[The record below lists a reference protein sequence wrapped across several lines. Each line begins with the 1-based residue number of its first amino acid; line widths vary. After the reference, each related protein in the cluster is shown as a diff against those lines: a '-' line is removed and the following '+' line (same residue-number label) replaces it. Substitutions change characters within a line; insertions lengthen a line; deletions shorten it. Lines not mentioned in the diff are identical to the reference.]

1 MKMGSRVASFTVCAG
16 LALLGMTSTASAA
29 EVWLE
34 ATIAFVYPQADGSLT
49 LAFNEDSPT
58 CLNAASP
65 KYYNV
70 AVGQNGITV
79 DGVRNI
85 LSAALWALTNTNR
98 VHVNFDDSTTKC
110 YVNRLI
116 IGYYNPGL

>member
-1 MKMGSRVASFTVCAG
+1 
-16 LALLGMTSTASAA
+16 MTTTASAA
-29 EVWLE
+29 DVWLT

-49 LAFNEDSPT
+49 LAFNEDSPN
-58 CLNAASP
+58 CLNPSTP

-70 AVGQNGITV
+70 AAGQNGMTP

-85 LSAALWALTNTNR
+85 LSAALWALMNTNR

-110 YVNRLI
+110 YVNRLVV
-116 IGYYNPGL
+116 GDYSPGL

>member
-1 MKMGSRVASFTVCAG
+1 MKMGSRLASFMVCAG
-16 LALLGMTSTASAA
+16 LAFFGMTSTARAA
-29 EVWLE
+29 SVWLE

-58 CLNAASP
+58 CLNPASP

-70 AVGQNGITV
+70 AVGQNGMTA

-85 LSAALWALTNTNR
+85 LSAALWALTAGNR
-98 VHVNFDDSTTKC
+98 VQVNFDDSTTKC

-116 IGYYNPGL
+116 IGVYRPGS